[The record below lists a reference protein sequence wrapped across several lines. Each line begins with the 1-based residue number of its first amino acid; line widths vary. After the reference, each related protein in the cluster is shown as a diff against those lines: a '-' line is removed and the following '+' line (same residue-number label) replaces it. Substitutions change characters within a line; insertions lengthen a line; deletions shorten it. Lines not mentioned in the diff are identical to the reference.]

1 MADWQFL
8 TEFHFIR
15 PLWLFG
21 ILPAVLCLGI
31 INKIS
36 RQSGNWEKI
45 INPDL
50 LPYLMQNGSDNNN
63 YAKYFVRA
71 LALCWLLLCLSLA
84 GPTWSKLPQP
94 VHKEDSALVIVFD
107 LSPSMLAQDISP
119 SRLV

>member
-15 PLWLFG
+15 PLWLLG
-21 ILPAVLCLGI
+21 ILPAVLCLGV

-50 LPYLMQNGSDNNN
+50 LPYLMQNGTDNNN

-71 LALCWLLLCLSLA
+71 QNTLHNYCYQCRFASGRA
-84 GPTWSKLPQP
+84 IDRG
-94 VHKEDSALVIVFD
+94 
-107 LSPSMLAQDISP
+107 
-119 SRLV
+119 